1 MNLSADS
8 ERANISLFIIN
19 IDEDEGANPLPFSP
33 LYVTLRWKRRSI
45 CPTQEAETGA
55 VIQGRQAEPKAP
67 PRQKGEVKMGKQ
79 IAWKEIETKSAEILN
94 ASDEIWGCA
103 ETAFRE
109 DQSMKILCDLLRAE
123 GFQVEEN
130 LADVKTAFKGT
141 FGSGKPVIGILGEY
155 DALSGLSQEP
165 CAVEKHAVNDGAPG
179 HGCGHNMLGT
189 ASLSAAIGIK
199 KYLEETG
206 KSGTIIYFGCPGEE
220 GGSGKA
226 FMAKGGAFDGL
237 DAAVTWHPGDL
248 TRADTGS
255 TLANYQV
262 AYKFYGTS
270 AHAGGAP
277 HLGRSALDALEL
289 MNMGV
294 QFLREHVISEAR
306 IHYAITNT
314 GGYSPNVVQPYAEVL
329 YLIRAPKN
337 KQVEEIYQRVNKI
350 AEGAAH
356 MTETRVEIDFVK
368 GCSNLLSNKV
378 IAKKLWENLT
388 ELGAPEYTE
397 EEMEFARAISE
408 GVGASRFES
417 LEEVANHCGN
427 KEEKAEVLSHK
438 GESMYRFVAPFDP
451 VGIMSFGSTDV
462 GDVSW
467 NCPTAQAY
475 VATWAAGTPGHSWQ
489 VVSQG
494 KSGLAHKGLLYAAK
508 AMAGAIIDMLE
519 DPSVIEEAKAEMEET
534 LAGDTYLCPI
544 PDGCRPRAIGMS
556 QK

>member
-1 MNLSADS
+1 MGISKKEALQAI
-8 ERANISLFIIN
+8 ER
-19 IDEDEGANPLPFSP
+19 EREM
-33 LYVTLRWKRRSI
+33 I
-45 CPTQEAETGA
+45 CA
-55 VIQGRQAEPKAP
+55 
-67 PRQKGEVKMGKQ
+67 
-79 IAWKEIETKSAEILN
+79 
-94 ASDEIWGCA
+94 ASDAVWDHP
-103 ETAFRE
+103 ETAFQE
-109 DQSMKILCDLLRAE
+109 FKSTEILCELLEKE
-123 GFQVEEN
+123 GFSVERN
-130 LADVKTAFKGT
+130 LAGIQTAFSGR
-141 FGSGKPVIGILGEY
+141 FGHGKPVVGILGEF
-155 DALSGLSQEP
+155 DALSGLSQESESI
-165 CAVEKHAVNDGAPG
+165 EKVPVCEGEPG
-179 HGCGHNMLGT
+179 HGCGHNLLG
-189 ASLSAAIGIK
+189 AGSVAAAIAVK
-199 KYLEETG
+199 EYLEKNG
-206 KSGTIIYFGCPGEE
+206 KEGTVVFFGCPGEE

-226 FMAKGGAFDGL
+226 FMAKGGAFSGL
-237 DAAVTWHPGDL
+237 DAAITWHPGDL

-255 TLANYQV
+255 SLANYQV

-294 QFLREHVISEAR
+294 QFLREHVVPEAR

-337 KQVEEIYQRVNKI
+337 KQVEEIYRRVNKI

-368 GCSNLLSNKV
+368 GCSNLVSNKV

-388 ELGAPEYTE
+388 ELGAPEYTK
-397 EEMEFARAISE
+397 EEMELAQAIHDS
-408 GVGASRFES
+408 VGES
-417 LEEVANHCGN
+417 CYESIEKVAKACD
-427 KEEKAEVLSHK
+427 KETKKEVLAHK
-438 GESMYRFVAPFDP
+438 GEAMYRFVAPFDP

-494 KSGLAHKGLLYAAK
+494 KSGLAHKGLIYAAK
-508 AMAGAIIDMLE
+508 AMAGAAVDMIE
-519 DPSVIEEAKAEMEET
+519 DPEIIKEAWAEMEET
-534 LAGDTYLCPI
+534 LEGDTYHCPI
-544 PDGCRPRAIGMS
+544 PDGCKPRAIGMT
-556 QK
+556 K

>member
-1 MNLSADS
+1 MGISKKEALQAI
-8 ERANISLFIIN
+8 ER
-19 IDEDEGANPLPFSP
+19 EREM
-33 LYVTLRWKRRSI
+33 I
-45 CPTQEAETGA
+45 CA
-55 VIQGRQAEPKAP
+55 
-67 PRQKGEVKMGKQ
+67 
-79 IAWKEIETKSAEILN
+79 
-94 ASDEIWGCA
+94 ASDAVWDHP
-103 ETAFRE
+103 ETAFQE
-109 DQSMKILCDLLRAE
+109 FKSTEILCELLEKE
-123 GFQVEEN
+123 GFSVERN
-130 LADVKTAFKGT
+130 LAGIQTAFSGR
-141 FGSGKPVIGILGEY
+141 FGHGKPVVGILGEF
-155 DALSGLSQEP
+155 DALSGLSQESESI
-165 CAVEKHAVNDGAPG
+165 EKVPVCEGEPG
-179 HGCGHNMLGT
+179 HGCGHNLLG
-189 ASLSAAIGIK
+189 AGSVAAAIAVK
-199 KYLEETG
+199 EYLEKNG
-206 KSGTIIYFGCPGEE
+206 KEGTVVFFGCPGEE

-226 FMAKGGAFDGL
+226 FMAKGGAFSGL
-237 DAAVTWHPGDL
+237 DAAITWHPGDL

-255 TLANYQV
+255 SLANYQV

-294 QFLREHVISEAR
+294 QFLREHVVPEAR

-337 KQVEEIYQRVNKI
+337 KQVEEIYRRVNKI

-368 GCSNLLSNKV
+368 GCSNLVSNKV

-388 ELGAPEYTE
+388 ELGAPEYTK
-397 EEMEFARAISE
+397 EEMELAQAIHDS
-408 GVGASRFES
+408 VGES
-417 LEEVANHCGN
+417 CYESIEKVAKTCD
-427 KEEKAEVLSHK
+427 KETKKEVLAHR
-438 GESMYRFVAPFDP
+438 GEAMYRFVAPFDP

-494 KSGLAHKGLLYAAK
+494 KSGLAHKGLIYAAK
-508 AMAGAIIDMLE
+508 AMAGAAVDLIE
-519 DPSVIEEAKAEMEET
+519 DPETIKEAWAEMEET
-534 LAGDTYLCPI
+534 LEGDTYHCPI
-544 PDGCRPRAIGMS
+544 PDGCRPRAIGMT
-556 QK
+556 K

>member
-1 MNLSADS
+1 MGISKKEALQAI
-8 ERANISLFIIN
+8 ER
-19 IDEDEGANPLPFSP
+19 EREM
-33 LYVTLRWKRRSI
+33 I
-45 CPTQEAETGA
+45 CA
-55 VIQGRQAEPKAP
+55 
-67 PRQKGEVKMGKQ
+67 
-79 IAWKEIETKSAEILN
+79 
-94 ASDEIWGCA
+94 ASDAVWDHP
-103 ETAFRE
+103 ETAFQE
-109 DQSMKILCDLLRAE
+109 FKSTEILCELLEKE
-123 GFQVEEN
+123 GFSVERN
-130 LADVKTAFKGT
+130 LAGIQTAFSGR
-141 FGSGKPVIGILGEY
+141 FGNGKPVVGILGEF
-155 DALSGLSQEP
+155 DALSGLSQESESI
-165 CAVEKHAVNDGAPG
+165 EKVPVCEGEPG
-179 HGCGHNMLGT
+179 HGCGHNLLG
-189 ASLSAAIGIK
+189 AGSVAAAIAVK
-199 KYLEETG
+199 EYLEKNE
-206 KSGTIIYFGCPGEE
+206 KEGTVVFFGCPGEE

-226 FMAKGGAFDGL
+226 FMAKGGAFSGL
-237 DAAVTWHPGDL
+237 DAAITWHPGDL

-255 TLANYQV
+255 SLANYQV

-294 QFLREHVISEAR
+294 QFLREHVVPEAR

-337 KQVEEIYQRVNKI
+337 NQVEEIYRRVNKI

-368 GCSNLLSNKV
+368 GCSNLVSNKV

-388 ELGAPEYTE
+388 ELGAPEYTK
-397 EEMEFARAISE
+397 EEMELAQAIHNS
-408 GVGASRFES
+408 VGES
-417 LEEVANHCGN
+417 CYESIEKVAKTCD
-427 KEEKAEVLSHK
+427 KETKKEVLAHR
-438 GESMYRFVAPFDP
+438 GEAMYRFVAPFDP

-494 KSGLAHKGLLYAAK
+494 KSGLAHKGLIYAAK
-508 AMAGAIIDMLE
+508 AMAGAAVDLIE
-519 DPSVIEEAKAEMEET
+519 DPEIIKEAWAEMEET
-534 LAGDTYLCPI
+534 LEGDTYHCPI
-544 PDGCRPRAIGMS
+544 PDGCRPRAIGMT
-556 QK
+556 K

>member
-1 MNLSADS
+1 
-8 ERANISLFIIN
+8 
-19 IDEDEGANPLPFSP
+19 
-33 LYVTLRWKRRSI
+33 
-45 CPTQEAETGA
+45 
-55 VIQGRQAEPKAP
+55 
-67 PRQKGEVKMGKQ
+67 MGKQ
-79 IAWKEIETKSAEILN
+79 AAWDEIDKKAAEILD

-103 ETAFRE
+103 ETAFQE
-109 DQSMKILCDLLRAE
+109 TKSMKVLCDLLRKE
-123 GFQVEEN
+123 GFEVEEGI
-130 LADVKTAFKGT
+130 ADVPTAFKGT
-141 FGSGKPVIGILGEY
+141 FGSGKPVIGLLGEY
-155 DALSGLSQEP
+155 DALSGLDQESGALEKK
-165 CAVEKHAVNDGAPG
+165 AVHSGAPG

-199 KYLEETG
+199 KYLEESK
-206 KSGTIIYFGCPGEE
+206 KSGTVIYFGCPGEE

-237 DAAVTWHPGDL
+237 DAAITWHPGDL

-255 TLANYQV
+255 SLANYQV

-294 QFLREHVISEAR
+294 QFLREHVVPEAR

-337 KQVEEIYQRVNKI
+337 KQVEEIFQRVNKI

-368 GCSNLLSNKV
+368 GCSNLISNKV

-397 EEMEFARAISE
+397 DEM
-408 GVGASRFES
+408 
-417 LEEVANHCGN
+417 
-427 KEEKAEVLSHK
+427 KMAEVIHESAGDSRYESIDKVAKNFDKETRKEILAHK
-438 GESMYRFVAPFDP
+438 GEAMYRFVAPFDP
-451 VGIMSFGSTDV
+451 VGVMSFGSTDV

-489 VVSQG
+489 VVTQG
-494 KSGLAHKGLLYAAK
+494 KSGLAHKGLIYAAK
-508 AMAGAIIDMLE
+508 AMAGAAVDMFE
-519 DPSVIEEAKAEMEET
+519 DPAVIEEAKAEMEET
-534 LAGDTYLCPI
+534 LEGDSYHCPI
-544 PDGCRPRAIGMS
+544 PDGCRPRAIGMT
-556 QK
+556 K

>member
-1 MNLSADS
+1 
-8 ERANISLFIIN
+8 
-19 IDEDEGANPLPFSP
+19 
-33 LYVTLRWKRRSI
+33 
-45 CPTQEAETGA
+45 
-55 VIQGRQAEPKAP
+55 
-67 PRQKGEVKMGKQ
+67 MGKQ
-79 IAWKEIETKSAEILN
+79 TAWEEIDKKAAEILE

-103 ETAFRE
+103 ETAFTE
-109 DQSMKILCDLLRAE
+109 EKSMKVLCELLEQE
-123 GFQVEEN
+123 GFEVETN
-130 LADVKTAFKGT
+130 LAGVATAFKGT
-141 FGSGKPVIGILGEY
+141 FGSGKPVIGFLGEF
-155 DALSGLSQEP
+155 DALSGLDQE
-165 CAVEKHAVNDGAPG
+165 AGAAEKKQVHAGAPG

-199 KYLEETG
+199 RYLEES
-206 KSGTIIYFGCPGEE
+206 KKPGTVVYFGCPGEE

-226 FMAKGGAFDGL
+226 FMAKGGVFSGL
-237 DAAVTWHPGDL
+237 DAAITWHPGDL

-255 TLANYQV
+255 SLANYQV

-277 HLGRSALDALEL
+277 HLGRSALDACEL

-294 QFLREHVISEAR
+294 QFLREHVIPEAR

-337 KQVEEIYQRVNKI
+337 RQVEEIYRRVNKI

-368 GCSNLLSNKV
+368 GCSNLISNKV

-397 EEMEFARAISE
+397 DEMALAKAIHES
-408 GVGASRFES
+408 VGESCYES
-417 LEEVANHCGN
+417 LEKVAKSCD
-427 KEEKAEVLSHK
+427 KAVKKEVLAHK
-438 GESMYRFVAPFDP
+438 GEVMYRFVAPFDP

-489 VVSQG
+489 VVAQG
-494 KSGLAHKGLLYAAK
+494 KSGLAHKGLIYAAK
-508 AMAGAIIDMLE
+508 AMAGAAVDMYE
-519 DPSVIEEAKAEMEET
+519 DPAVIEEAKAEMEEM
-534 LAGDTYLCPI
+534 LEGDTYLCPI
-544 PDGCRPRAIGMS
+544 PDGCRPRALGMT
-556 QK
+556 K

>member
-1 MNLSADS
+1 
-8 ERANISLFIIN
+8 
-19 IDEDEGANPLPFSP
+19 
-33 LYVTLRWKRRSI
+33 
-45 CPTQEAETGA
+45 
-55 VIQGRQAEPKAP
+55 
-67 PRQKGEVKMGKQ
+67 MGKQ
-79 IAWKEIETKSAEILN
+79 IAWNEIDKTASEILE

-103 ETAFRE
+103 ETAFLE
-109 DQSMKILCDLLRAE
+109 TKSMKVLCDLLRKE
-123 GFQVEEN
+123 GFEIEEGS
-130 LADVKTAFKGT
+130 AGVATAFKGT
-141 FGSGKPVIGILGEY
+141 FGSGKPVIGFLGEY
-155 DALSGLSQEP
+155 DALSGLNQE
-165 CAVEKHAVNDGAPG
+165 AGIAEKKAFNAGAPG

-189 ASLSAAIGIK
+189 ASLSAAIGVK

-206 KSGTIIYFGCPGEE
+206 KSGTVIYFGCPGEE

-237 DAAVTWHPGDL
+237 DAAITWHPGDV

-255 TLANYQV
+255 SLANYQV

-294 QFLREHVISEAR
+294 QFLREHVIPEAR

-337 KQVEEIYQRVNKI
+337 RQVEEIYQRVNKI

-368 GCSNLLSNKV
+368 GCSNLISNKV
-378 IAKKLWENLT
+378 IAKKLWENLV
-388 ELGAPEYTE
+388 ELGAPEYTD
-397 EEMEFARAISE
+397 EEMALAKAIHES
-408 GVGASRFES
+408 VGESCYES
-417 LEEVANHCGN
+417 LEKLAKNLK
-427 KEEKAEVLSHK
+427 KEEKRQVLEHK
-438 GESMYRFVAPFDP
+438 GETMYQFVAPF
-451 VGIMSFGSTDV
+451 VENGEMSFGSTDV

-489 VVSQG
+489 IVAQG

-508 AMAGAIIDMLE
+508 AMAGAAIDMYE
-519 DPSVIEEAKAEMEET
+519 DPAVIEAAKEDMAET
-534 LAGDTYLCPI
+534 LDGDTYLCPI
-544 PDGCRPRAIGMS
+544 PDGCKPRAIGMT
-556 QK
+556 KA

>member
-1 MNLSADS
+1 MGISKKEALQAI
-8 ERANISLFIIN
+8 ER
-19 IDEDEGANPLPFSP
+19 EREM
-33 LYVTLRWKRRSI
+33 I
-45 CPTQEAETGA
+45 CA
-55 VIQGRQAEPKAP
+55 
-67 PRQKGEVKMGKQ
+67 
-79 IAWKEIETKSAEILN
+79 
-94 ASDEIWGCA
+94 ASDAVWDHP
-103 ETAFRE
+103 ETAFQE
-109 DQSMKILCDLLRAE
+109 FKSTEILCELLEKE
-123 GFQVEEN
+123 GFSVERN
-130 LADVKTAFKGT
+130 LAGIQTAFSGR
-141 FGSGKPVIGILGEY
+141 FGHGKPVVGILGEF
-155 DALSGLSQEP
+155 DALSGLSQESESI
-165 CAVEKHAVNDGAPG
+165 EKVPVCEGEPG
-179 HGCGHNMLGT
+179 HGCGHNLLG
-189 ASLSAAIGIK
+189 AGSVAAAIAVK
-199 KYLEETG
+199 EYLEKNG
-206 KSGTIIYFGCPGEE
+206 KEGTVVFFGCPGEE

-226 FMAKGGAFDGL
+226 FMAKGGAFSGL
-237 DAAVTWHPGDL
+237 DAAITWHPGDL

-255 TLANYQV
+255 SLANYQV

-294 QFLREHVISEAR
+294 QFLREHVVPEAR

-337 KQVEEIYQRVNKI
+337 KQVEEIYRRVNKI

-368 GCSNLLSNKV
+368 GCSNLVSNKV

-388 ELGAPEYTE
+388 ELGAPEYTK
-397 EEMEFARAISE
+397 EEMELAQAIHDS
-408 GVGASRFES
+408 VGES
-417 LEEVANHCGN
+417 CYESIEKVAKTCD
-427 KEEKAEVLSHK
+427 KETKKEVLAHR
-438 GESMYRFVAPFDP
+438 GEAMYRFVAPFDP

-494 KSGLAHKGLLYAAK
+494 KSGLAHKGLIYAAK
-508 AMAGAIIDMLE
+508 AMAGAAVDMIE
-519 DPSVIEEAKAEMEET
+519 DPEIIKEAWAEMEET
-534 LAGDTYLCPI
+534 LEGDTYHCPI
-544 PDGCRPRAIGMS
+544 PDGCKPRAIGMT
-556 QK
+556 K

>member
-1 MNLSADS
+1 MGKKTAW
-8 ERANISLFIIN
+8 EE
-19 IDEDEGANPLPFSP
+19 ID
-33 LYVTLRWKRRSI
+33 K
-45 CPTQEAETGA
+45 
-55 VIQGRQAEPKAP
+55 KAP
-67 PRQKGEVKMGKQ
+67 
-79 IAWKEIETKSAEILN
+79 EILE
-94 ASDEIWGCA
+94 ASDEIWGYA
-103 ETAFRE
+103 ETAFTE
-109 DQSMKILCDLLRAE
+109 VNSVKTLCEVLRKE
-123 GFQVEEN
+123 GFEVEEN
-130 LADVKTAFKGT
+130 LAGVETAFKGT
-141 FGSGKPVIGILGEY
+141 FGSGKPVIGFLGEF
-155 DALSGLSQEP
+155 DALSGLDQEAGALEKK
-165 CAVEKHAVNDGAPG
+165 AVHPGCSG

-189 ASLSAAIGIK
+189 ASLAAAIGVK
-199 KYLEETG
+199 KYLEESG
-206 KSGTIIYFGCPGEE
+206 KSGTVIYFGCPGEE

-226 FMAKGGAFDGL
+226 FMAKGGAFEGL
-237 DAAVTWHPGDL
+237 DAAITWHPGDV

-255 TLANYQV
+255 SLANYQV

-294 QFLREHVISEAR
+294 QFLREHVVPEAR

-368 GCSNLLSNKV
+368 GCSNLVSNKV
-378 IAKKLWENLT
+378 IAKRLWDNLT

-397 EEMEFARAISE
+397 EELQMAKALSE
-408 GVGASRFES
+408 GVGEGRFES
-417 LEEVANHCGN
+417 LEKVAAGLG
-427 KEEKAEVLSHK
+427 KEEKKEVLAHK
-438 GESMYRFVAPFDP
+438 GESLYRFVAPFDP

-475 VATWAAGTPGHSWQ
+475 VTTWAAGTPGHSWQ
-489 VVSQG
+489 VVTQG

-508 AMAGAIIDMLE
+508 AMAGAAVDLFE
-519 DPSVIEEAKAEMEET
+519 EPKYLEEAKAEMEET
-534 LAGDTYLCPI
+534 LDGDTYHCPI
-544 PDGCRPRAIGMS
+544 PDGCKPRALSTG
-556 QK
+556 K

>member
-1 MNLSADS
+1 
-8 ERANISLFIIN
+8 
-19 IDEDEGANPLPFSP
+19 
-33 LYVTLRWKRRSI
+33 
-45 CPTQEAETGA
+45 
-55 VIQGRQAEPKAP
+55 
-67 PRQKGEVKMGKQ
+67 MGKQ
-79 IAWKEIETKSAEILN
+79 TAWSEIDRTAQEILA

-103 ETAFRE
+103 ETAFQE
-109 DQSMKILCDLLRAE
+109 EKSAKVLCDLLRKE
-123 GFQVEEN
+123 GFTVEEN
-130 LADVKTAFKGT
+130 LAGVKTAFKGT
-141 FGSGKPVIGILGEY
+141 YGSGKPVIGLLGEF
-155 DALSGLSQEP
+155 DALSGLDQE
-165 CAVEKHAVNDGAPG
+165 AGALEKKVVNSGAPG

-189 ASLSAAIGIK
+189 AALSAAIGLK
-199 KYLEETG
+199 KYLEKSW
-206 KSGTIIYFGCPGEE
+206 KSGTIVFFGCPGEE

-226 FMAKGGAFDGL
+226 FMAKGGAFEGL
-237 DAAVTWHPGDL
+237 DAAITWHPGDL

-255 TLANYQV
+255 SLANYQV

-294 QFLREHVISEAR
+294 QFLREHVVPEAR

-356 MTETRVEIDFVK
+356 MTETRVEFDFIK
-368 GCSNLLSNKV
+368 GCSNLISNKT
-378 IAKKLWENLT
+378 IAKKLWENLV
-388 ELGAPEYTE
+388 ELGTPEYTE
-397 EEMEFARAISE
+397 EELAMAKAIHESA
-408 GVGASRFES
+408 GDSRYES
-417 LEEVANHCGN
+417 LEKVAKTCD
-427 KEEKAEVLSHK
+427 KETKKEILSHK
-438 GESMYRFVAPFDP
+438 GEAMYQFVAPFDP

-489 VVSQG
+489 VVTQG
-494 KSGLAHKGLLYAAK
+494 KSSIAHKGLLYAAK
-508 AMAGAIIDMLE
+508 AMAGAAVDLFE
-519 DPSVIEEAKAEMEET
+519 DPAVIEEAKAEMEET
-534 LAGDTYLCPI
+534 LEGDTYHCPI
-544 PDGCRPRAIGMS
+544 PDGCRPRAIGM
-556 QK
+556 KM